1 RRDSVEHPF
10 ATAASLRDVRIATH
24 FHEPHLGGIFACMH
38 EFGHGL
44 YERQIS
50 PTLARTP
57 LATGASAALHESQ
70 SRLWEN
76 LVGRGR
82 AFWAHAYPRLQAAFP
97 DRPGRTAPDAF
108 YRPSHRGQPSPIRV
122 DGVGLT

>member
-1 RRDSVEHPF
+1 
-10 ATAASLRDVRIATH
+10 
-24 FHEPHLGGIFACMH
+24 
-38 EFGHGL
+38 HGL

-82 AFWAHAYPRLQAAFP
+82 AFWAHAYPGLQAAFP
-97 DRPGRTAPDAF
+97 DRLGRTDLDAF
-108 YRPSHRGQPSPIRV
+108 YRSINRVQPSLIRV
-122 DGVGLT
+122 DADEITYNLQILFSLELDRDLHDGRLRLRGPHAAFDGRFD